1 MKVLVSDN
9 LGEVG
14 IRMLEAEQGIDVD
27 VNTGLAPE
35 ALKEIIG
42 DYDALII
49 RSATKVNEDLLSA
62 AQRLKVVGRAGIG
75 LDNVDIPA
83 ATKRGVVVMNTPDGN
98 VITTAEHAIAMM
110 MALARN
116 VPQGTASLR
125 AGRWDKK
132 KLQGREICDKTLGV
146 IGFGKIGSIVADR
159 ARGLR
164 FKVIVYDPHVNPER
178 IEKAGFET
186 VTLDALYQRSDF
198 ITIHVPKLKDTAGL
212 IDRVAFDQMKD
223 GVMLINCARGG
234 IVNEADLYDAM
245 VSGKVAGA
253 ALDVFEVEPPH
264 ESPLLKLDR
273 LICTPHLGA
282 STREA
287 QTNVAVAVVRQIVDY
302 LKTGTVVNAVN
313 VPSVTGELLVRLRP
327 FLELGDRIGCLL
339 PQLLQGALKEV
350 AIEYTGDFQGLDLA
364 PVTTAILKGLLTPT
378 VKDDVNSVNAPVLAK
393 ARGIKVSETASAESD
408 EFLNLVTVRAVTTL
422 MECTLAGTIYGK
434 QDSRI
439 VRINNFR
446 LEMIPLGH
454 MAIIHNLDKPGAI
467 GSIGTTL
474 GNHDINIARMQVG
487 QEEEGNHNIIFLNT
501 DTQIPET
508 VLEELRALPMVKSVT
523 PLEFAECRG

>member
-35 ALKEIIG
+35 ALREIIG

-49 RSATKVNEDLLSA
+49 RSATTVDEDLLKA
-62 AQRLKVVGRAGIG
+62 AGRLKVVGRAGIG
-75 LDNVDIPA
+75 LDNVDIAA
-83 ATKRGVVVMNTPDGN
+83 ATRRGVVVMNTPDGN
-98 VITTAEHAIAMM
+98 VITTAEHAIAMTM
-110 MALARN
+110 SLARN

-132 KLQGREICDKTLGV
+132 KLQGREIFGKTLGV
-146 IGFGKIGSIVADR
+146 IGFGKIGAIVADR

-186 VTLDALYQRSDF
+186 VELEEIYRQSDF
-198 ITIHVPKLKDTAGL
+198 ITIHVPKLKDTVGMVNKA
-212 IDRVAFDQMKD
+212 AFDQMKD

-234 IVNEADLYDAM
+234 IVNESDLYDAM
-245 VSGKVAGA
+245 MAGKVAGA
-253 ALDVFEVEPPH
+253 ALDVFEVEPP
-264 ESPLLKLDR
+264 EASPLLKLDR

-287 QTNVAVAVVRQIVDY
+287 QTNVAVAVVKQIVEF

-313 VPSVTGELLVRLRP
+313 VPSVTGELLLRLRP

-339 PQLLQGALKEV
+339 PQMLQGALKEV
-350 AIEYTGDFQGLDLA
+350 AIEYTGDFQGLDLS

-378 VKDDVNSVNAPVLAK
+378 VKDDVNSVNAPILAK

-434 QDSRI
+434 KDSRI

-454 MAIIHNLDKPGAI
+454 MAIIHNQDKPGAI

-474 GNHDINIARMQVG
+474 GIHNINIARMQVG

-501 DTQIPET
+501 DTQIPEP
-508 VLEELRALPMVKSVT
+508 VLEELRALPLVKSVT

>member
-1 MKVLVSDN
+1 MDC
-9 LGEVG
+9 G
-14 IRMLEAEQGIDVD
+14 
-27 VNTGLAPE
+27 
-35 ALKEIIG
+35 
-42 DYDALII
+42 
-49 RSATKVNEDLLSA
+49 
-62 AQRLKVVGRAGIG
+62 
-75 LDNVDIPA
+75 
-83 ATKRGVVVMNTPDGN
+83 
-98 VITTAEHAIAMM
+98 
-110 MALARN
+110 
-116 VPQGTASLR
+116 
-125 AGRWDKK
+125 
-132 KLQGREICDKTLGV
+132 
-146 IGFGKIGSIVADR
+146 
-159 ARGLR
+159 

-186 VTLDALYQRSDF
+186 VTLDAIYQRSDF

-212 IDRVAFDQMKD
+212 IDKAAFDQMKD

-501 DTQIPET
+501 DTQIPEA

>member
-14 IRMLEAEQGIDVD
+14 IHMLEAEEGIEVD
-27 VNTGLAPE
+27 VRTGLSPA
-35 ALKEIIG
+35 ALKDIIG

-49 RSATKVNEDLLSA
+49 RSATSVTEDLLASA
-62 AQRLKVVGRAGIG
+62 RRLKVVARAGIG

-83 ATKRGVVVMNTPDGN
+83 ATRRGVAVMNTPDGN

-132 KLQGREICDKTLGV
+132 MLQGREICGKTLGV
-146 IGFGKIGSIVADR
+146 IGFGKVGSIVADR
-159 ARGLR
+159 ARGLQ
-164 FKVIVYDPHVNPER
+164 FKVIVHDPHVNPER
-178 IEKAGFET
+178 IEKAGFENVSLAT
-186 VTLDALYQRSDF
+186 LYQRADF
-198 ITIHVPKLKDTAGL
+198 ITLHVPKLKDTAGM
-212 IDRVAFDQMKD
+212 INKAAFAQMKE

-234 IVNEADLYDAM
+234 IVNESDLYDAM

-253 ALDVFEVEPPH
+253 ALDVFETEPPQG
-264 ESPLLKLDR
+264 SPLMKLDR

-287 QTNVAVAVVRQIVDY
+287 QTNVAVAVVKQVVDF
-302 LKTGTVVNAVN
+302 LKSGTVVNAVN
-313 VPSVTGELLVRLRP
+313 VPSVTGELLARLKP

-350 AIEYTGDFQGLDLA
+350 AIEYTGDFQGLDMA

-378 VKDDVNSVNAPVLAK
+378 VKDDVNSVNAAILAK
-393 ARGIKVSETASAESD
+393 MRGIKVSETATAESD
-408 EFLNLVTVRAVTTL
+408 EFLNLVTVRAATTE

-439 VRINNFR
+439 VRINTFR

-454 MAIIHNLDKPGAI
+454 MAIINNLDQPGAI

-474 GNHDINIARMQVG
+474 GKHDINIARMQVG

-501 DTQIPET
+501 DTRIPDA
-508 VLEELRALPMVKSVT
+508 VLAELRALPLVKSVT
-523 PLEFAECRG
+523 PLEFTECRG